1 VVVKKEKQS
10 SGVLKSGGG
19 SECVSEFDTDTT
31 APGQAM
37 GDVLQNIL
45 NVIVNVG
52 TAFLENMKA
61 EQDNRF
67 LQSLDTPDRKL
78 YAKEQLAL
86 RMAELCQKRRRI
98 DFSRSSV
105 SILSSAKKSANGD
118 EEDMLDN
125 EKF

>member
-1 VVVKKEKQS
+1 
-10 SGVLKSGGG
+10 
-19 SECVSEFDTDTT
+19 
-31 APGQAM
+31 M
-37 GDVLQNIL
+37 GDVLQNIS
-45 NVIVNVG
+45 NVIANVG

-61 EQDNRF
+61 EQDNRS

-86 RMAELCQKRRRI
+86 RMAELSQKRRRI
-98 DFSRSSV
+98 LEFSRNSV
-105 SILSSAKKSANGD
+105 SILSSAEKSANGD